1 VFRIVHD
8 YFGHGI
14 LGNQFGAIGE
24 ENATLQHLD
33 LYSDE
38 AAPAVIFQTRG
49 QNSWVNFSGANKEA
63 NDLRK
68 QARELRKQGET
79 KKADELVEQANK
91 LFKFVEPKIAIFPT
105 KFNFKRYETARRIN
119 EQETID
125 SRPNRGANVLSGLL
139 EKYSKRSSGT
149 RGVNKRSVR
158 GTKRLG
164 LYDLN
169 VVAEYTLDNAINEGI
184 LKAFPNFKG
193 VQKIYEITDGNAYRE
208 MMAEALKDNAFAA
221 SVTVHPGEKFNEMR
235 MFVTEDGST
244 GITLT
249 KEGFLGGAFSNPNAN
264 RPQNLSQLMVIG
276 IKEGAT
282 TAEAFDTILPDY

>member
-1 VFRIVHD
+1 MFRIVHD

-149 RGVNKRSVR
+149 RGINKRDIRKTESIR
-158 GTKRLG
+158 GN
-164 LYDLN
+164 DVN
-169 VVAEYTLDNAINEGI
+169 VISEY
-184 LKAFPNFKG
+184 F
-193 VQKIYEITDGNAYRE
+193 QKP
-208 MMAEALKDNAFAA
+208 LH
-221 SVTVHPGEKFNEMR
+221 S
-235 MFVTEDGST
+235 
-244 GITLT
+244 
-249 KEGFLGGAFSNPNAN
+249 
-264 RPQNLSQLMVIG
+264 
-276 IKEGAT
+276 
-282 TAEAFDTILPDY
+282 